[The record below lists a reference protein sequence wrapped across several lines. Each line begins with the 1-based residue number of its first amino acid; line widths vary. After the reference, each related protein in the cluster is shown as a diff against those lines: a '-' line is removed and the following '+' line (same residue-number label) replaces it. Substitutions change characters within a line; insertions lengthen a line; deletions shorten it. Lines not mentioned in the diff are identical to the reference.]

1 MTDAT
6 ELAFTSATE
15 LAAAIGRGE
24 LTSAS
29 LVSTLLE
36 RIELLDP
43 KLHAFVDVYA
53 DDARQA
59 AGAADAAR
67 AAGHAVGPFHG
78 IPVAVKDI
86 VDIQGRVTTGG
97 SKAWVDRVSPLTAT
111 IVTRMQAAGMIVL
124 GKTHTVEFA
133 MGSFGTNQHMGTP
146 WNPWDANQHRAPGG
160 SSAGSGVA
168 VAAGLAPWAI
178 GTDTGGSVRL
188 PSAWCGL
195 TGLKTTKG
203 QISCHG
209 VLPLS
214 HTLDTPGPMCRS
226 VEDAAVLYEILAGR
240 DANDRSTFASDAREH
255 PVRHPR
261 DAVAGLTLARLN
273 DEALATVEPPMRA
286 AYDTSLAVLS
296 DLGAKIV
303 TVDLP
308 HSFSALGAL
317 TGTIIGAEGFGY
329 VGHLTENL
337 QAPIDEAVR
346 PRIGIGRDMKAS
358 VYIDALK
365 AMSQCRED
373 FERALIGVDAVLTPG
388 AESPAPIAA
397 DIDQSGTAAQFT
409 RPFNFIEL
417 CALVLPNGY
426 TAAGLPLSLQIACR
440 GRREGLALR
449 IGGAYQHATDWHRR
463 HPSEVD

>member
-1 MTDAT
+1 MADCTDLAFTPAT
-6 ELAFTSATE
+6 ELA
-15 LAAAIGRGE
+15 LALGRGE
-24 LTSAS
+24 LTSTS
-29 LVSTLLE
+29 LVNTYLE
-36 RIELLDP
+36 RIERLNA
-43 KLHAFVDVYA
+43 KLHAFIDVYA

-86 VDIQGRVTTGG
+86 VDIEGRVTTGG
-97 SKAWVDRVSPLTAT
+97 SKAWADRVSPHSAT
-111 IVTRMQAAGMIVL
+111 IVTRMLAAGMIVL

-146 WNPWDANQHRAPGG
+146 WNPWDANGHRAPGG

-188 PSAWCGL
+188 PSAWCAL

-203 QISCHG
+203 RVSCHG

-226 VEDAAVLYEILAGR
+226 VEDAAALYTILAGH
-240 DANDRSTFASDAREH
+240 DPHDRSTFATPAHDPLCDAH
-255 PVRHPR
+255 KG
-261 DAVAGLTLARLN
+261 VAGLTLGRLN
-273 DEALATVEPPMRA
+273 DAALAGVDAQMRA
-286 AYDTSLAVLS
+286 AYDASIALLVE
-296 DLGAKIV
+296 LGAKIV

-308 HSFSALGAL
+308 HSFTALGAL

-329 VGHLTENL
+329 VGHLTEDP
-337 QAPIDEAVR
+337 QAPIDDAVR
-346 PRIGIGRDMKAS
+346 SRIAVGRDLKAG

-365 AMSQCRED
+365 AMQRCRED
-373 FERALIGVDAVLTPG
+373 FERTLVGVDALLTP
-388 AESPAPIAA
+388 ATESAAPIAA
-397 DIDQSGTAAQFT
+397 EIDQSGTAAQFT
-409 RPFNFIEL
+409 RPFNFIEW
-417 CALVLPNGY
+417 CALVLPNGF
-426 TAAGLPLSLQIACR
+426 TDVGLPMSLQIACR
-440 GRREGLALR
+440 GRCESLALR

-463 HPSEVD
+463 RPGGLD